1 LVKNF
6 KKESEMMKFSTRQ
19 LVTLAVF
26 GALWGAVEMSLGSVI
41 KALNLPL
48 SGAIL
53 AGIGMLIVLIGRV
66 FIPQR
71 GSTLFIG
78 VIAMV
83 LKLFSIGS
91 IIIGPMMGILAE
103 AILAEIVLSGFGKPS
118 RLSFILAGAAA
129 VTWTLV
135 QPFFTGWLL
144 FGRDMF
150 IVWLDLLDQGARLFG
165 LNVEAAGLIVLV
177 LLGIHLA
184 IGGAAGWLAWSS
196 AYRLQARLNRA
207 PVTPT
212 EESTRS

>member
-1 LVKNF
+1 
-6 KKESEMMKFSTRQ
+6 MKFSTRQ

-26 GALWGAVEMSLGSVI
+26 GALWGAVEMSLGSLI

-53 AGIGMLIVLIGRV
+53 AGVGMLIVLIGRV

-91 IIIGPMMGILAE
+91 IIIGPIIGILAE
-103 AILAEIVLSGFGKPS
+103 AILAEIVLSAFGKPS
-118 RLSFILAGAAA
+118 RLSFTLAGAAA
-129 VTWTLV
+129 VSWTLV

-150 IVWLDLLDQGARLFG
+150 IVWLDMLDRGARLLG
-165 LNVEAAGLIVLV
+165 LKVGAAGLIVLV
-177 LLGIHLA
+177 LAGVHLA
-184 IGGAAGWLAWSS
+184 IGAVAGLLAWNS

-207 PVTPT
+207 PVIPT
-212 EESTRS
+212 EESSRS

>member
-1 LVKNF
+1 
-6 KKESEMMKFSTRQ
+6 MTKFSTRQ

-48 SGAIL
+48 SGALL
-53 AGIGMLIVLIGRV
+53 AAIGMLVVLIGRV
-66 FIPQR
+66 SVPQR

-91 IIIGPMMGILAE
+91 IIIGPMIGILAE
-103 AILAEIVLSGFGKPS
+103 AILAEIVLSAFGKPS
-118 RLSFILAGAAA
+118 RLSFILAGAVA

-144 FGRDMF
+144 FGREMF

-165 LNVEAAGLIVLV
+165 FRMEAAGLIVLV
-177 LLGIHLA
+177 LAGIHLA
-184 IGGAAGWLAWSS
+184 SGAIAGWLAWDV
-196 AYRLQARLNRA
+196 AQRLQARLNRA
-207 PVTPT
+207 PAIPD
-212 EESTRS
+212 EKSTRS